1 MQVKLSEDVPAVNSL
16 LFNRQLLNEFRNLL
30 DILIASDAV
39 IVLEQ
44 LLDMLLVVCI
54 FCFLERLEQQLDG
67 VPLLPAYKYKRE
79 LKNIKDARIY
89 SVVWKASGKG
99 SR

>member
-1 MQVKLSEDVPAVNSL
+1 LQVKLSEDVPAVNSL

-39 IVLEQ
+39 VVLEQ
-44 LLDMLLVVCI
+44 LLDMLLVVRI

>member
-39 IVLEQ
+39 VVLEQ
-44 LLDMLLVVCI
+44 LLDMLLVVRI